1 MRNLV
6 FAGAL
11 ILSSALPCFV
21 QAQET
26 KNTLTHGAVQM
37 NLKVGET
44 SQLQIVE
51 AFGAPNI
58 TTIDGTGQEVWIYN
72 RHATVS
78 ESKEKGFSIGMLF
91 GGVGGAVGGGV
102 GGGFSSSKS
111 GFEESTR
118 QMTLVIKFGS
128 NKIVSDFKSRSSSF

>member
-1 MRNLV
+1 MTKHILFV
-6 FAGAL
+6 AAL
-11 ILSSALPCFV
+11 FMSLSTPSF
-21 QAQET
+21 AQET
-26 KNTLTHGAVQM
+26 KNSLTHGAVQM
-37 NLKVGET
+37 NLKIGET

-78 ESKEKGFSIGMLF
+78 QSKEKGFSIGMLF
-91 GGVGGAVGGGV
+91 GGAGGPVGGGV